1 MAKNCGGRTADERLL
16 ERSSAMP
23 LPTCVLVTDGDER
36 AALAV
41 TRALGARGIEIIV
54 GAEQKRSLAAA
65 SKYCAKSFA
74 YPSPYRDPQA
84 FVDCLLGAITSRK
97 VDALFPISDIAM
109 HVIGPR
115 KGDFERHTHMPIPD
129 YKIFEETSDKYRL
142 MKSAL
147 QLNVA
152 IPDTIF
158 VSGGD
163 IRGISDRITSFPVVI
178 KPGCSLIRTETGW
191 QKTSVHYAKNA
202 DEVRNL
208 YRQHEY
214 LRRPSLIQQRVLGE
228 GQGIFA
234 LMNDGK
240 PLALF
245 AHRRIREKPPS
256 GGVSVLRES
265 IPLDKGLVEP
275 ALRLLQ
281 HVRWHGV
288 AMVEFK
294 IDHDSKV
301 PVLMEINGR
310 FWGSLQLAID
320 AGMNF
325 PWLLFQMAAG
335 RIASLPE
342 NGYQSGIKSR
352 WLLGDLDHLLLRLR
366 KPEASLNL
374 PPGAPSKWQCLKD
387 FAKFVDRDMFYELEK
402 PDDIRPFLY
411 ELRQYAKLN

>member
-1 MAKNCGGRTADERLL
+1 
-16 ERSSAMP
+16 MP
-23 LPTCVLVTDGDER
+23 RPARVIVTDGEER

-41 TRALGARGIEIIV
+41 TRALGARDVEVMV
-54 GAEQKRSLAAA
+54 GAEQTRSLAAA

-74 YPSPYRDPQA
+74 YPSPYREPQA
-84 FVDCLLGAITSRK
+84 FLDCLLGMVESRK

-115 KGDFERHTHMPIPD
+115 KSEFECHTHMPIPD
-129 YKIFEETSDKYRL
+129 YKIFEETSDKYSL
-142 MKSAL
+142 MKLAL
-147 QLNVA
+147 ELKVA

-158 VSGGD
+158 VTAGD
-163 IRGISDRITSFPVVI
+163 IQGIPDQIMSFPVVV
-178 KPGCSLIRTETGW
+178 KPGCSLIKNESGW
-191 QKTSVHYAKNA
+191 QKTSVHYANNA
-202 DEVRNL
+202 DELRNL
-208 YRQHEY
+208 YRQYEY
-214 LRRPSLIQQRVLGE
+214 LARPSLIQQRVLGE

-245 AHRRIREKPPS
+245 AHRRLREKPPS

-265 IPLDKGLVEP
+265 IPLDRALVDP

-294 IDHDSKV
+294 IEHVTKV
-301 PVLMEINGR
+301 PTLMEVNGR
-310 FWGSLQLAID
+310 FWGSLQLSID

-325 PWLLFQMAAG
+325 PWLLFQMATGQIGSA
-335 RIASLPE
+335 PE

-366 KPEASLNL
+366 KPEAALNL
-374 PPGAPSKWQCLKD
+374 PPGSPSKWQCLKD
-387 FAKFVDRDMFYELEK
+387 FAKFGDRDTFYELEK
-402 PDDIRPFLY
+402 SDDIRPFLY

>member
-1 MAKNCGGRTADERLL
+1 MSQPA
-16 ERSSAMP
+16 
-23 LPTCVLVTDGDER
+23 CVIVTDGDER

-41 TRALGARGIEIIV
+41 TRALGARDIEVIV
-54 GAEQKRSLAAA
+54 GAEQKKSLAAA

-74 YPSPYRDPQA
+74 YPSPYREPRA
-84 FVDCLLGAITSRK
+84 FLDCLLGVVASHKI
-97 VDALFPISDIAM
+97 DALFPISDIAM

-115 KGDFERHTHMPIPD
+115 KSEFERHTHMPIPD
-129 YKIFEETSDKYRL
+129 YKIFEETADKYSL
-142 MKSAL
+142 MKLAVEL
-147 QLNVA
+147 KVA

-158 VSGGD
+158 VTAGD
-163 IRGISDRITSFPVVI
+163 IQGIPEQIMSYPVVV
-178 KPGCSLIRTETGW
+178 KPGCSLVKKESGW
-191 QKTSVHYAKNA
+191 QKTSVHYANNA
-202 DEVRNL
+202 DELRNL
-208 YRQHEY
+208 YRQYEY
-214 LRRPSLIQQRVLGE
+214 LARPSLIQQRVLGE

-245 AHRRIREKPPS
+245 AHRRLREKPPS

-265 IPLDKGLVEP
+265 IPLDRALVDP

-294 IDHDSKV
+294 IDHITKV
-301 PVLMEINGR
+301 PMLMEVNGR
-310 FWGSLQLAID
+310 FWGSLQLSID

-325 PWLLFQMAAG
+325 PWLLFQMATG
-335 RIASLPE
+335 RMASMPE
-342 NGYQSGIKSR
+342 NGYKSGIKSR

-366 KPEASLNL
+366 KPEAALNL
-374 PPGAPSKWQCLKD
+374 PPGSPSRWQCLKD
-387 FAKFVDRDMFYELEK
+387 FAKFVDRDTFYELEK
-402 PDDIRPFLY
+402 SDDIRPFLY